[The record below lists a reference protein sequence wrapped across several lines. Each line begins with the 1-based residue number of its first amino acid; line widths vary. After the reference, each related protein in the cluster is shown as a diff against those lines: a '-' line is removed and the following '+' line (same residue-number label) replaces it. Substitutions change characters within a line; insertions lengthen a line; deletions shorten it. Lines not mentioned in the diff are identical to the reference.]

1 MAECVG
7 AKPQVFFR
15 NKPREVLSVTEQ
27 EAIEKIHSV
36 YPTGTKNGLENMR
49 SLLEKLGNPQE
60 RLTMVHVA
68 GTNGKGSCCA
78 MIERVL
84 RAAGCHTGLYTSPYI
99 EVYNERIRLDGVPVS
114 GEKLAALVEKV
125 WHAVQACEKE
135 NVHVTEFELG
145 TALAFTCFAEEKVDV
160 AVIEVGLGGRLD
172 PTNIIHP
179 AVSVI
184 TEVGMDHMKILGNT
198 LSEIALEKAGIMKR
212 GVPVVLGRQEKE
224 ARGVLLAAAKGL
236 DLPVIELTAE
246 NIREEQKQIMFDV
259 AFENVKLPNLKVSLC
274 GRHQAD
280 NACAALGALLMLKKK
295 GFRVTEDA
303 IRRGMADVHWP
314 GRLEYFGRVLLDG
327 AHNDPGVR
335 ALCAYLD
342 KWMPKEKT
350 VLVSAMMRDKETVKM
365 CQRLAS
371 RVHSV
376 VCTQPSI
383 PRAMPADELAGEFEA
398 CGVRTYACPSP
409 SDALEEARRLAGPEG
424 NVVCAGSLYLIGEV
438 RTLLRHE
445 KEFAHVI

>member
-1 MAECVG
+1 M
-7 AKPQVFFR
+7 
-15 NKPREVLSVTEQ
+15 
-27 EAIEKIHSV
+27 
-36 YPTGTKNGLENMR
+36 
-49 SLLEKLGNPQE
+49 
-60 RLTMVHVA
+60 
-68 GTNGKGSCCA
+68 
-78 MIERVL
+78 
-84 RAAGCHTGLYTSPYI
+84 
-99 EVYNERIRLDGVPVS
+99 
-114 GEKLAALVEKV
+114 
-125 WHAVQACEKE
+125 
-135 NVHVTEFELG
+135 
-145 TALAFTCFAEEKVDV
+145 
-160 AVIEVGLGGRLD
+160 GGRLD

-280 NACAALGALLMLKKK
+280 NACAALGALLTLKKK

-327 AHNDPGVR
+327 AHNDPNPR
-335 ALCAYLD
+335 
-342 KWMPKEKT
+342 E
-350 VLVSAMMRDKETVKM
+350 VL
-365 CQRLAS
+365 Q
-371 RVHSV
+371 VHW
-376 VCTQPSI
+376 
-383 PRAMPADELAGEFEA
+383 RE
-398 CGVRTYACPSP
+398 
-409 SDALEEARRLAGPEG
+409 
-424 NVVCAGSLYLIGEV
+424 
-438 RTLLRHE
+438 
-445 KEFAHVI
+445 

>member
-1 MAECVG
+1 
-7 AKPQVFFR
+7 
-15 NKPREVLSVTEQ
+15 
-27 EAIEKIHSV
+27 
-36 YPTGTKNGLENMR
+36 
-49 SLLEKLGNPQE
+49 
-60 RLTMVHVA
+60 
-68 GTNGKGSCCA
+68 
-78 MIERVL
+78 
-84 RAAGCHTGLYTSPYI
+84 
-99 EVYNERIRLDGVPVS
+99 
-114 GEKLAALVEKV
+114 
-125 WHAVQACEKE
+125 
-135 NVHVTEFELG
+135 
-145 TALAFTCFAEEKVDV
+145 
-160 AVIEVGLGGRLD
+160 
-172 PTNIIHP
+172 
-179 AVSVI
+179 
-184 TEVGMDHMKILGNT
+184 MDHMKILGNT

-246 NIREEQKQIMFDV
+246 NIREEQKQITFDV

>member
-1 MAECVG
+1 M
-7 AKPQVFFR
+7 
-15 NKPREVLSVTEQ
+15 
-27 EAIEKIHSV
+27 
-36 YPTGTKNGLENMR
+36 
-49 SLLEKLGNPQE
+49 
-60 RLTMVHVA
+60 
-68 GTNGKGSCCA
+68 
-78 MIERVL
+78 
-84 RAAGCHTGLYTSPYI
+84 
-99 EVYNERIRLDGVPVS
+99 
-114 GEKLAALVEKV
+114 
-125 WHAVQACEKE
+125 
-135 NVHVTEFELG
+135 
-145 TALAFTCFAEEKVDV
+145 
-160 AVIEVGLGGRLD
+160 
-172 PTNIIHP
+172 
-179 AVSVI
+179 
-184 TEVGMDHMKILGNT
+184 
-198 LSEIALEKAGIMKR
+198 
-212 GVPVVLGRQEKE
+212 
-224 ARGVLLAAAKGL
+224 
-236 DLPVIELTAE
+236 
-246 NIREEQKQIMFDV
+246 
-259 AFENVKLPNLKVSLC
+259 
-274 GRHQAD
+274 
-280 NACAALGALLMLKKK
+280 
-295 GFRVTEDA
+295 TEDA